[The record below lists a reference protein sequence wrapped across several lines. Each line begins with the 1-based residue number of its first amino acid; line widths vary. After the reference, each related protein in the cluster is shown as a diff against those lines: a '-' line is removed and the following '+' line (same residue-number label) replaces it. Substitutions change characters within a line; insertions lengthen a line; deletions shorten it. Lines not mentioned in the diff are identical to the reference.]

1 MEKPVK
7 PGEGAA
13 LLEGALFGC
22 AAGPVPKIPPEV
34 LLPWTWPKL
43 QLDPPAGL
51 LAPPP
56 NILLSPPLVPP
67 PPPPPPPPPKREL
80 PPAVPVL
87 PNGFAA
93 DDAGGL
99 AFDPNSPP
107 AGVEAG
113 VFVWPK
119 RLPELPLVAG

>member
-7 PGEGAA
+7 PDEGAA

-22 AAGPVPKIPPEV
+22 AACPVPKISPGV

-43 QLDPPAGL
+43 QEGPPAGL

-56 NILLSPPLVPP
+56 NILLPP
-67 PPPPPPPPPKREL
+67 PPPPPPNREL

-107 AGVEAG
+107 AGVEEG

-119 RLPELPLVAG
+119 GLPELPLVAG